1 MPPVFGAADAAG
13 LVEAAA
19 DTLTAGAG
27 ADVAGFAEAGA
38 AAEDAGA
45 GAELT
50 AAAPPQAAR
59 RTALAEEAMMP
70 RNARRVVM
78 GGIVCQAASG
88 RTSARAR

>member
-19 DTLTAGAG
+19 DTLKAGAG

-50 AAAPPQAAR
+50 AAAP
-59 RTALAEEAMMP
+59 
-70 RNARRVVM
+70 
-78 GGIVCQAASG
+78 
-88 RTSARAR
+88 